1 MGFISFWVS
10 SNSLFF
16 SNNFERPKIFYLY
29 SFFILLGRLYNLL
42 SFLNPIGLN
51 LLYGIIDLLL
61 VHFALDYYSSL
72 FSGILY
78 SSICFVLFLLEG
90 VDPIV
95 HFLNVALVLLSNFF
109 SLRVVG
115 EETLAPKLRRII
127 KIYCLQSPIVRHIS

>member
-1 MGFISFWVS
+1 M
-10 SNSLFF
+10 L
-16 SNNFERPKIFYLY
+16 FYLD

-42 SFLNPIGLN
+42 SFLNPIDLN
-51 LLYGIIDLLL
+51 LLYGIIDFLL
-61 VHFALDYYSSL
+61 VHFALDDDSSL

-78 SSICFVLFLLEG
+78 SPICFVLFLLEG

-109 SLRVVG
+109 SLGVVG